1 MLRRYRV
8 LQVGLI
14 LMGLVVGTLGH
25 VAVATAAV
33 DAAVVGS
40 WWQNTG
46 EPGLHV
52 GLILRSDGSFTHA
65 ENDYGNRDWDAGIFS
80 ASGGH
85 VSVTIQQS
93 SKPSNIG
100 QTMTG
105 TYIVVGSQLTLQ
117 FTGDDPETFQRAAN
131 YANLPSGAVG
141 QWVTTGEWEN
151 GVEQPIDSVT
161 RATVTNVGIVTNE
174 ELSEGVELDF
184 WGLVSVNSAR
194 TELTQLI
201 LYTADPSEG
210 LPIGPVQMG
219 FSLTA
224 NNMEVRPSPTERIR
238 LSRLLSTIDSDLVG
252 TWVMTGETQLSQVA
266 PQNGLD
272 YYNTVLWKSNH
283 DYSSN
288 GVALDHSERWW
299 ERGEFWN
306 TADGY
311 LLIITSHVWDS
322 YVGTSQVGGIL
333 GAYSRAGDVLT
344 LERWTEEEGQGTT
357 GTRMTMHKAY
367 SVSGHVLDGSSQPV
381 DDVIIEADSGK
392 LAVTD
397 DNGLY
402 DLGLINSGQ
411 YTLTPISTAWD
422 YDPTSRQRTV
432 PPDRTNVDF
441 TATVAVDAAV
451 VGSWWQNT
459 GEPGLHVGLILRSD
473 GSFTHAENDYGDRDW
488 DAGIFSASG
497 GNVSVTIQQSS
508 EPGAVGQTMTGTYSV
523 VGSQLTLQFTGE
535 DPETFQRAAN
545 YANLP
550 SGAVGQW
557 LTTGEWEN
565 SVPNP
570 VTWISRDT
578 ITDVGIM
585 TGEQLAEG
593 VELDTWALLSINS
606 AGTEL
611 TVLTLYSADPTEG
624 MPIGPAQMGCVFTA
638 NNIEIQFSPTGRVRL
653 SRLLST
659 IDSDLVGTWVETDE
673 TQLAQVGPQAALT
686 WYWTVVMT
694 SNGDFYTNDV
704 ELDKSWWEW
713 ERGQFQNTA
722 DGYVLFITSHCSD
735 PADAGEG
742 FMFAYSRAGNE
753 LTIDFWEEEHGP
765 SEHYQS
771 TLHTA
776 HSVSGYVL
784 DGSGQPVEGVFIE
797 ADPGNGMVV
806 TDDRGFYQLGL
817 IDDGQYTL
825 TPSDGW
831 SFDPTSRQTTVPPD
845 RTGLDFTATVA
856 AYEISGIVQ
865 ESGDAPIE
873 GVSVT
878 LTPQGGGTAL
888 NDTTGSDGLFSF
900 TDLDAGTY
908 DLDVTKEDWD
918 FDPVAPL
925 TVAPNQTNVIIT
937 GWQTAFEI
945 SGRVVDAENNG
956 IEGVIIDYNGDGTTV
971 NLDGSFR
978 LRHLSPGQYIVSPHK
993 DGIVFDPANVIV
1005 TVAPDRTD
1013 LVFVGSVTITG
1024 HVEGNSPLADVIIAI
1039 SESSSGTPLGTAT
1052 TGADGNYT
1060 ATDLLPVSQYLLA
1073 PVKDSWLFTPQ
1084 TRTVDLGPTMVA
1096 DFVGTAGTT
1105 YSISGTILDDS
1116 GNPLQGVLVSAIP
1129 YHAITTAS
1137 GSYQISGI
1145 PAAPYTVTPT
1155 LAGYAFTPPGQL
1167 VTITDT
1173 NATGVDFTSVPLH
1186 HHTFDAGQRMIGIP
1200 LDVSGSPTVE
1210 SIIGTDAVWWDP
1222 AGPGYVTIGAPTDY
1236 VLGRGYWADFAAQT
1250 QISMGGAE
1258 VSGLFTY
1265 DVADG
1270 WNIVS
1275 SPYNAEAALASV
1287 TDAPTLQPFGW
1298 TYQGNGYELVA
1309 NIADSLNLIHNTFQP
1324 WWGYW
1329 VLSSGAGP
1337 MSWNYVAP
1345 SAQNVELLQIG
1356 RADGAQ
1362 GGWQIQLT
1370 ARAGSRVDLCN
1381 YCGVADEQTAQ
1392 ALSIPNPPAASGSVD
1407 LYFPTDAGLMA
1418 ADIRG
1423 ISQEQVQWDFEVRT
1437 DLADTEV
1444 TIGYPDLSV
1453 VPDDYQLV
1461 LTDVDAGKSVYMRTS
1476 RGYSYDSGPRGGAR
1490 HFRMTAE
1497 PKSESSLLIT
1507 GATTQQVSGQRVVI
1521 TYALSASAQVDVQI
1535 RNIAGRIIQRVQ
1547 AGTPNHAG
1555 LNTALWN
1562 LTNAGGSRVPAGT
1575 YLCVITAR
1583 TEDGQMASSLRPIA
1597 VTR

>member
-8 LQVGLI
+8 LQAGLI

-40 WWQNTG
+40 WWQDTG

-65 ENDYGNRDWDAGIFS
+65 ENDYGDRDWDAGIFS
-80 ASGGH
+80 ASGGD

-93 SKPSNIG
+93 SEPGEIG
-100 QTMTG
+100 QPMTG
-105 TYIVVGSQLTLQ
+105 TYSVVGFQLTLQ
-117 FTGDDPETFQRAAN
+117 FTGGDPEVFQRAAN

-141 QWVTTGEWEN
+141 EWLQTELWEN
-151 GVEQPIDSVT
+151 GVEVPLTWVSRMTFTD
-161 RATVTNVGIVTNE
+161 VGITTCE
-174 ELSEGVELDF
+174 SLDEGAQLDW
-184 WGLVSVNSAR
+184 WGLVSVNAAH
-194 TELTQLI
+194 TEATI
-201 LYTADPSEG
+201 LVVWDDDPQG
-210 LPIGPVQMG
+210 IGPLSAT

-224 NNMEVRPSPTERIR
+224 NNMEFWPPNEYVK
-238 LSRLLSTIDSDLVG
+238 LSRLLSTVDSDLVG
-252 TWVMTGETQLSQVA
+252 TWVITGETQLSQVA

-272 YYNTVLWKSNH
+272 YYSTALWKSNH

-288 GVALDHSERWW
+288 GVSLDHSERWW

-311 LLIITSHVWDS
+311 LLVITSHVWDS
-322 YVGTSQVGGIL
+322 FVGTCPVGGTQA
-333 GAYSRAGDVLT
+333 AYSRAGDVLT
-344 LERWTEEEGQGTT
+344 FELWTEEDGQGTT
-357 GTRMTMHKAY
+357 GTRMTMHKAHL
-367 SVSGHVLDGSSQPV
+367 VSGHVLDGSSQPV

-459 GEPGLHVGLILRSD
+459 GDPDLHAGLILRSD
-473 GSFTHAENDYGDRDW
+473 GSFTRADNDHDIRMWCAGTFTADGD
-488 DAGIFSASG
+488 
-497 GNVSVTIQQSS
+497 NVSVTIQQGS
-508 EPGAVGQTMTGTYSV
+508 EPGEIGQTMTGTYTI
-523 VGSQLTLQFTGE
+523 VGSELTFHFIGE
-535 DPETFQRAAN
+535 DAETYDQAAN
-545 YANLP
+545 YAGLP
-550 SGAVGQW
+550 TGAVGQW

-570 VTWISRDT
+570 LTWVSRDT
-578 ITDVGIM
+578 ITDVGII
-585 TGEQLAEG
+585 TGEQLVEG
-593 VELDTWALLSINS
+593 VELDTWGLLSINS

-624 MPIGPAQMGCVFTA
+624 MPIGPAQMSCSLTA
-638 NNIEIQFSPTGRVRL
+638 NNMEIQFSPTGHVRL

-659 IDSDLVGTWVETDE
+659 VDSDLVGTWVETDE
-673 TQLAQVGPQAALT
+673 TQLAQVGPQAALD

-753 LTIDFWEEEHGP
+753 LIVDFWEEEEEHGP
-765 SEHYQS
+765 PEHWQS

-776 HSVSGYVL
+776 HSVSGHVL
-784 DGSGQPVEGVFIE
+784 DEGSQPVEGVVIE

-888 NDTTGSDGLFSF
+888 HDTTGSDGLFSF

-971 NLDGSFR
+971 NPDGSFR

-1060 ATDLLPVSQYLLA
+1060 ATDLLPVSQYLLV

-1084 TRTVDLGPTMVA
+1084 TRAVDLGPTMVA

-1105 YSISGTILDDS
+1105 YSISGTILDGS
-1116 GNPLQGVLVSAIP
+1116 GNPLPGALVSAIP
-1129 YHAITTAS
+1129 YHAITTGS
-1137 GSYQISGI
+1137 GSYQISGV

-1173 NATGVDFTSVPLH
+1173 NATGVDFTGTPLH

-1200 LDVSGSPTVE
+1200 LDVSGSPTME
-1210 SIIGTDAVWWDP
+1210 LLLGTDAIWWDP
-1222 AGPGYVTIGAPTDY
+1222 QGPGYVTIGAPTEY

-1275 SPYNAEAALASV
+1275 SPYNSQAALASV

-1356 RADGAQ
+1356 RADGAR

-1381 YCGVADEQTAQ
+1381 YCGMAAEQTAQ

-1476 RGYSYDSGPRGGAR
+1476 HGYSYDSGPQGGVR
-1490 HFRMTAE
+1490 HFRISAK
-1497 PKSESSLLIT
+1497 PADRSSLIVT
-1507 GATTQQVSGQRVVI
+1507 GVTTQQVNSQCVEISYV
-1521 TYALSASAQVDVQI
+1521 LSATAQVEVTV
-1535 RNIAGRIIQRVQ
+1535 RNIAGRIISRLPSQSVQ
-1547 AGTPNHAG
+1547 PTGTH
-1555 LNTALWN
+1555 TITWN
-1562 LTNAGGSRVPAGT
+1562 LCSVSGSRVPAGT

-1583 TEDGQMASSLRPIA
+1583 TEDGQAASCVRPI
-1597 VTR
+1597 TISR